1 MRPLGIATPTS
12 VGDGTIVFSVGRP
25 AGVIGPECQLSPGP
39 PFEPRCAAERSAGSS
54 GARSPGPAAQRACS
68 ALSGLS
74 RRVVER
80 GEEEGSVEAAARRM
94 RRREGEGEGEEEN
107 VMRCRIW
114 RLGKEQEDEENTAS
128 TFVFM
133 NLVSV

>member
-1 MRPLGIATPTS
+1 MRPDGIATPTS

-74 RRVVER
+74 RWVVKR
-80 GEEEGSVEAAARRM
+80 GEEEGSVAAERRRM
-94 RRREGEGEGEEEN
+94 RRREGEEGKEIAT
-107 VMRCRIW
+107 RCRMALKQA
-114 RLGKEQEDEENTAS
+114 REAERQKAK
-128 TFVFM
+128 
-133 NLVSV
+133 NLSSD

>member
-1 MRPLGIATPTS
+1 MEPGGAMRPDGIATPTS

-74 RRVVER
+74 RPVVKR
-80 GEEEGSVEAAARRM
+80 GEEEGSVAAARRR
-94 RRREGEGEGEEEN
+94 RRREGEEGKEIAT
-107 VMRCRIW
+107 RCRMALKQA
-114 RLGKEQEDEENTAS
+114 REGGQRARR
-128 TFVFM
+128 
-133 NLVSV
+133 